1 MSAPTVSIIGNIS
14 IDDLV
19 FPDGSTKW
27 CLPGGN
33 AVYSALG
40 AALWNPSEAPAPRVI
55 APVGP
60 EYPTSDLKGRID
72 LSHCRA
78 LDRTLRDWGLYE
90 EEGTRIFTF
99 RTKTKNWLEFS
110 PTPDDLDDG
119 SYSTAHIA
127 PLRWELQLEF
137 ARALR
142 ARGATTIS
150 VDPDDR
156 YLEQLDQEQILALLN
171 AIDLFLPS
179 KQDVDALLPGRTPIE
194 ALEELRVLAPD
205 LPVIAIKCS
214 EDGVIMHEAGAEAY
228 LHVPTA
234 ATNVVDTTGA
244 GDSFCGGML
253 AGYAATGSMFEAV
266 LRGSVSASFTVEAYG
281 PSALVDAGIE
291 DALQRLERL
300 RGQARLHPLKAMP
313 RKSYKP

>member
-1 MSAPTVSIIGNIS
+1 MSTLPVATIGNIS

-40 AALWNPSEAPAPRVI
+40 AALWTGEIAPHVI

-60 EYPTSDLKGRID
+60 EYPVADLKGRID
-72 LSHCRA
+72 LSSCRK

-110 PTPDDLDDG
+110 PTLDDLGDV
-119 SYSTAHIA
+119 SYAAAHIA
-127 PLRWELQLEF
+127 PLRWELQIDF
-137 ARALR
+137 AKALR
-142 ARGATTIS
+142 ARGAAIVS

-156 YLEQLDQEQILALLN
+156 YLDQLDRTQTMALLN
-171 AIDLFLPS
+171 AVDLFLPS
-179 KQDVDALLPGRTPIE
+179 RQDVEALLPGRTMLE
-194 ALEELRVLAPD
+194 ALEELRHMAPD
-205 LPVIAIKCS
+205 LPIIAIKCGA
-214 EDGVIMHEAGAEAY
+214 DGVIAHEAGADFY
-228 LHVPTA
+228 YSLPSVA
-234 ATNVVDTTGA
+234 AEVIDTTGA

-253 AGYAATGSMFEAV
+253 AGYAATGSSREAL
-266 LRGSVSASFTVEAYG
+266 LRGSVSASYTVASYG
-281 PSALVDAGIE
+281 PVALVDSQAS
-291 DALQRLERL
+291 DAANRLEDL
-300 RGQARLHPLKAMP
+300 RGKVSLQPITTSPL
-313 RKSYKP
+313 RSYKP

>member
-1 MSAPTVSIIGNIS
+1 MSTGPISVIGNIS

-40 AALWNPSEAPAPRVI
+40 AALWSTPETPAPRVI

-60 EYPTSDLKGRID
+60 EYPASDLKGRID
-72 LSHCRA
+72 LSHCRT

-110 PTPDDLDDG
+110 PTPDDLDG
-119 SYSTAHIA
+119 ASYTAAHIA
-127 PLRWELQLEF
+127 PLRWELQMEF

-142 ARGATTIS
+142 ARGATVIS

-156 YLEQLDQEQILALLN
+156 YLDQLDQEQVLFLLN

-179 KQDVDALLPGRTPIE
+179 KQDIDALLPGRTPVE
-194 ALEELRVLAPD
+194 ALEELRALAPD

-214 EDGVIMHEAGAEAY
+214 EDGVIMHEAGAESY

-234 ATNVVDTTGA
+234 ATAVVDTTGA

-253 AGYAATGSMFEAV
+253 AGYAATGSNFEAV

-281 PSALVDAGIE
+281 PSALVDANIE
-291 DALQRLERL
+291 EAFKRLERL
-300 RGQARLHPLKAMP
+300 RERARLRPLTAMP

>member
-1 MSAPTVSIIGNIS
+1 MSPLPVTMIGNIS

-33 AVYSALG
+33 AIYSALG
-40 AALWNPSEAPAPRVI
+40 AALWTGETAPHVI

-60 EYPTSDLKGRID
+60 EYPVGDLKGRID
-72 LSHCRA
+72 LSSCRK

-110 PTPDDLDDG
+110 PTLNDLG
-119 SYSTAHIA
+119 TASFVAAHIA
-127 PLRWELQLEF
+127 PLRWELQVEF

-142 ARGATTIS
+142 ARGASFIS

-156 YLEQLDQEQILALLN
+156 YLDQLDRKQTLALLN
-171 AIDLFLPS
+171 AVDLFLPS
-179 KQDVDALLPGRTPIE
+179 RQDVEALLPGLSMPE
-194 ALEELRVLAPD
+194 ALNELRQMAPN
-205 LPVIAIKCS
+205 LPVIAIKCGA
-214 EDGVIMHEAGAEAY
+214 DGVIAHEASADFY
-228 LHVPTA
+228 YSIPSV
-234 ATNVVDTTGA
+234 ATDVVDTTGA

-253 AGYAATGSMFEAV
+253 AGYAATGSILEAL
-266 LRGSVSASFTVEAYG
+266 LRGSVSASYTVASYG
-281 PSALVDAGIE
+281 PVALVDSEAG
-291 DALQRLERL
+291 DAARRLERL
-300 RGQARLHPLKAMP
+300 RDEVRLLPVKESSI
-313 RKSYKP
+313 RSCKP